1 MVLTT
6 SGAVKFSDI
15 QTEFG
20 GNNDIKMSE
29 YYTGAGNIIANTSG
43 MLNIPVSGNSIS
55 VSQLR
60 GRWKNS
66 QPNRYPPVALTD
78 NTTTLSGNSYGN
90 GTYVCSTSYMYD
102 SAYNQPYKSFDYNE
116 GDWASGW
123 SCAGMYNAT
132 TGLYTGTTSTTA
144 TNSTTYNGEYLQI
157 QLPVNLKLCKWSLI
171 PRNDF
176 TPSNITNRLPTTYYI
191 LASNNGTSWNYITG
205 LTDITNTKTVN
216 WENYYVSQAYPYWR
230 LVVNKVGNTGE
241 NSRIGADIAEFRCWW
256 TT

>member
-20 GNNDIKMSE
+20 GSDAIKLSE
-29 YYTGAGNIIANTSG
+29 YYIGAGNITTTSG
-43 MLNIPVSGNSIS
+43 ALAGIPSSGSSIS

-60 GRWKNS
+60 GKWKNS
-66 QPNRYPPVALTD
+66 EPNRYPPVALSD
-78 NTTTLSGNSYGN
+78 NTTTLSGNAYGN

-102 SAYNQPYKSFDYNE
+102 STYNQPYKAFDYNE

-123 SCAGMYNAT
+123 SCAGMYNET
-132 TGLYTGTTSTTA
+132 TGLYTGTTTTTA
-144 TNSTTYNGEYLQI
+144 TNGTSYNGEYLQI
-157 QLPVNLKLCKWSLI
+157 QFPVNLKLCKWSII

-176 TPSNITNRLPTTYYI
+176 TPLNITNRLPSTYYI
-191 LASNNGTSWNYITG
+191 LASNNGSSWNFITSISDLNNTG
-205 LTDITNTKTVN
+205 TITY
-216 WENYYVSQAYPYWR
+216 EYYYVSQGYPYWR
-230 LVVNKVGNTGE
+230 LVVNKVGNSGE
-241 NSRIGADIAEFRCWW
+241 TTRIGADIAEFRCWW